1 MSNEFKP
8 HIGKNV
14 IETLT
19 LGMYE
24 DPRFI
29 YREYVQNAAD
39 QIDIA
44 VEQEI
49 LKNRNEGTIKI
60 EIDNSRNYVSIEDN
74 ATGISYEKVNRFLGD
89 VANSEKDINK
99 RKGFRGIGRLGG
111 LGYCDKLIFETSCK
125 GENIKTIMTLNAK
138 FLREIIG
145 NIQDTRDA
153 SSVISAITKITI
165 HEETNDS
172 HYFRVILEN
181 VESNEIMNVEGVE
194 KYLSM
199 VAPVPFASDFLYLE
213 KITTHFK
220 SKNIIFEEYNVEVN
234 ATKVFKAYKNVIH
247 FEKGDKKD
255 AAITS
260 IGFFDINDSNE
271 KLLGV
276 GWYGISDK
284 INYVIEEINIER
296 GIRIRKNNITIGNE
310 KTLFERFKTERTNLR
325 YIGEVHVMSSNFIP
339 NARRDYFNLNKT
351 LEQFQD
357 SLEKIFDN
365 FENKLPHIASDLH
378 NRLKDVKECRSLIKA
393 YKMEAPKFKTTVEQ
407 EQRLQEVLKSV
418 SNASKAATKIEKIV
432 LEATDN
438 ITIKEL
444 YDSIIKD
451 YDFKIADIEL
461 EGIYSQ
467 RIYPPIKF
475 EKVSTEQ
482 EVILNEVVIFLQDEL
497 GHQAAGKLINK
508 LQKKYN

>member
-1 MSNEFKP
+1 MKNEFKP

-39 QIDIA
+39 QIDVA

-49 LKNRNEGTIKI
+49 LKNRNEGSINI
-60 EIDNSRNYVSIEDN
+60 EIDNSKKSIKIEDN
-74 ATGISYEKVNRFLGD
+74 ATGISSDKVRKFLGD

-111 LGYCDKLIFETSCK
+111 LGYCDKLIFETSSK
-125 GENIKTIMTLNAK
+125 GENIKSIMILNAK
-138 FLREIIG
+138 LLREIIG

-153 SSVISAITKITI
+153 SSVISVITKITTQ
-165 HEETNDS
+165 EETKDS

-181 VESNEIMNVEGVE
+181 VESNEIMNVDGVK

-199 VAPVPFASDFLYLE
+199 VAPVPFASDFLHLE
-213 KITTHFK
+213 KITSHFK
-220 SKNIIFEEYNVEVN
+220 SKNIIFDEYNVEVN
-234 ATKVFKAYKNVIH
+234 TTKIFKAYKNVIH

-255 AAITS
+255 ATITS

-276 GWYGISDK
+276 GWYGISIK
-284 INYVIEEINIER
+284 INFIIPETNIER

-325 YIGEVHVMSSNFIP
+325 YIGEIHVISNNFIP

-351 LEQFQD
+351 LEQFQA
-357 SLEKIFDN
+357 SLEVIFDN
-365 FENKLPHIASDLH
+365 FESKLPHIASDLH
-378 NRLKDVKECRSLIKA
+378 NRLKNVKDSKNLIVA
-393 YKMEAPKFKTTVEQ
+393 YKKDAVNFSTTVEQ

-418 SNASKAATKIEKIV
+418 LNANNAASKIEKIAA
-432 LEATDN
+432 EANNNSTV
-438 ITIKEL
+438 KEL

-451 YDFKIADIEL
+451 YDFKISEKEL

-475 EKVSTEQ
+475 KKVSAEQ
-482 EVILNEVVIFLQDEL
+482 EIILNEVVIFLQDEM
-497 GHQAAGKLINK
+497 GHQAAAKLISK